1 MTFANMTI
9 EDLKKTYL
17 GKEVHVI
24 INDPYHPI
32 DAWGTVTR
40 VDSIGQLHGTW
51 GGVAAMPGQDYIGLD
66 D

>member
-1 MTFANMTI
+1 MAFANMTI

-32 DAWGTVTR
+32 DAWGTVTS

-51 GGVAAMPGQDYIGLD
+51 GGLAAMPGQDYIGLD